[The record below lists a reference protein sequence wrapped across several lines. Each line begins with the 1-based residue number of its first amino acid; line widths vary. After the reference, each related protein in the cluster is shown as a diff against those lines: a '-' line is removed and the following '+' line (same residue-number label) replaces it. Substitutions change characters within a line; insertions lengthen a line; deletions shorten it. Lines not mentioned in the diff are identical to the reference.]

1 MFATFKVKN
10 IFTPNKTQLY
20 LSIACWVMF
29 MIGFSLLLLPFF
41 NIESEHGAYWYQ
53 ISNFCAC
60 FLMTAGCF
68 LPFLKQSI
76 GYTVFR
82 KLPLQVLI
90 GYGIDFVL
98 SYIVTFLI
106 LALKMVFHEP
116 TVNVNQEVI
125 ESLLQYGPIPMVLCT
140 ALLVPITEECLVRG
154 VLFAPLCKKY
164 PWLAYLVSSLV
175 FSLLHLIASIGSMS
189 WINALENL
197 LTYLPSGIAL
207 GWMYQRSGTI
217 IGPIA
222 LHCTINTIS
231 VLVTLALA

>member
-1 MFATFKVKN
+1 
-10 IFTPNKTQLY
+10 
-20 LSIACWVMF
+20 
-29 MIGFSLLLLPFF
+29 
-41 NIESEHGAYWYQ
+41 
-53 ISNFCAC
+53 
-60 FLMTAGCF
+60 
-68 LPFLKQSI
+68 
-76 GYTVFR
+76 
-82 KLPLQVLI
+82 
-90 GYGIDFVL
+90 
-98 SYIVTFLI
+98 
-106 LALKMVFHEP
+106 
-116 TVNVNQEVI
+116 
-125 ESLLQYGPIPMVLCT
+125 
-140 ALLVPITEECLVRG
+140 LVPITEECLVRG